1 MGPGTVIVMTTEQRV
16 RTGEDLAALRD
27 ELAHLPQVATQAQA
41 IDRIRVLEELK
52 AAAAAAQA
60 RAANELATMRED
72 DEAARGVPQAKRC
85 RGLGAEIGLAR
96 RESPAR
102 GARFLGLARSL
113 DHDLP
118 HAFTAL
124 SAGVISEEKA
134 HVLHRETSWLSP
146 EKRRRVDEFMADRF
160 DTTGVRRLGAE
171 ARAHAQRLDQVAAVE
186 HLDRCAAERR
196 VSVRPAPGGM
206 AYLTALLPLTQAVA
220 AYANLQK
227 TAAAMVGTG
236 EAGGRSATQ
245 TAADLLVERVTG
257 QAAADAVPIEVQ
269 LVMTDAA
276 LVGEG
281 EHPAWIPGHGPLPA
295 GSARRML
302 RTNEAGVFLR
312 RLFTAPGSG
321 QLVGMDS
328 RRREFTGL
336 LRRLVMIRDDVC
348 RSPFCDAP
356 IRHIDHATP
365 YREGGATDI
374 RNASGLCAA
383 CNYAKENPG
392 WIHAAVPERLTVRTP
407 TGHRY
412 SVDTPPMVITQTDLV
427 SPKAAAGA
435 GARADPTRAGPAE
448 GDFDGGAD
456 REVGEDRETGKN
468 IATGAER
475 EVGEDRVVGE
485 VRDVGRKRDVD
496 DEHPPAGRILSMA
509 EHLLRSRI
517 GEYPLAS

>member
-1 MGPGTVIVMTTEQRV
+1 MPLAHRAHPRSAVHPELSVSFLVRPVSVGPGTVIVMTTEQRV

-27 ELAHLPQVATQAQA
+27 ELAHLPPVATQAQA

-52 AAAAAAQA
+52 AAAVAAQV
-60 RAANELATMRED
+60 RAANDLATIRED

-118 HAFTAL
+118 HAFNAL

-146 EKRRRVDEFMADRF
+146 EKRRRVDEFMADRL

-220 AYANLQK
+220 AYSNLQK
-227 TAAAMVGTG
+227 TAAA
-236 EAGGRSATQ
+236 
-245 TAADLLVERVTG
+245 
-257 QAAADAVPIEVQ
+257 DAVPVEVQ

-365 YREGGATDI
+365 YREGGATDF

-407 TGHRY
+407 TGHHY

-427 SPKAAAGA
+427 SPKAAAGTDA
-435 GARADPTRAGPAE
+435 HADPTRAGPAE

-456 REVGEDRETGKN
+456 REAGEDRETGKN

>member
-1 MGPGTVIVMTTEQRV
+1 MSFLVRPVSVGPGTVIVMTTEQRV

-118 HAFTAL
+118 HAFNAL

-146 EKRRRVDEFMADRF
+146 EKRRRVDEFMADRL

-281 EHPAWIPGHGPLPA
+281 C
-295 GSARRML
+295 
-302 RTNEAGVFLR
+302 
-312 RLFTAPGSG
+312 
-321 QLVGMDS
+321 
-328 RRREFTGL
+328 L
-336 LRRLVMIRDDVC
+336 LYTSPSPRD
-348 RSPFCDAP
+348 R
-356 IRHIDHATP
+356 
-365 YREGGATDI
+365 G
-374 RNASGLCAA
+374 
-383 CNYAKENPG
+383 
-392 WIHAAVPERLTVRTP
+392 
-407 TGHRY
+407 
-412 SVDTPPMVITQTDLV
+412 
-427 SPKAAAGA
+427 
-435 GARADPTRAGPAE
+435 
-448 GDFDGGAD
+448 
-456 REVGEDRETGKN
+456 
-468 IATGAER
+468 
-475 EVGEDRVVGE
+475 
-485 VRDVGRKRDVD
+485 
-496 DEHPPAGRILSMA
+496 
-509 EHLLRSRI
+509 
-517 GEYPLAS
+517 